1 MTEEGIKKALKEA
14 NEFIRRAKSVLYDP
28 NGVVILS
35 LLLAA
40 VFGIAFIA
48 AARALTT
55 PKPAI
60 VHDGPLVITQAEVIE
75 QDKYGMCKYTIAQ
88 DDGGEEFETKFHLV
102 ARCDKH
108 HVWDRLA
115 LAGGG
120 K

>member
-1 MTEEGIKKALKEA
+1 MKTLK
-14 NEFIRRAKSVLYDP
+14 
-28 NGVVILS
+28 VILS